1 MTRGVLV
8 LDAGGVIDLAHGD
21 QRAWARVAVALEMG
35 FTVIIPTPVVAQVH
49 RGGRRG
55 HAVDRV
61 LATVGRAVPTSE
73 RIARVAGELLGATGS
88 EDAVDAIVVAEA
100 LAGQPSAI
108 LTSDATDIARLL
120 DGQAD
125 RPRVAVLGG

>member
-1 MTRGVLV
+1 VTRGVLV
-8 LDAGGVIDLAHGD
+8 LDAGGVLDLANGD

-35 FTVIIPTPVVAQVH
+35 FTVITPTPVMAQVH

-55 HAVDRV
+55 QGVDRV
-61 LATVGRAVPTSE
+61 LATVGRAVPTSD
-73 RIARVAGELLGATGS
+73 RIARVAGELLAVTGGD
-88 EDAVDAIVVAEA
+88 DAVDAIVVAEA